1 MATTL
6 TIEKKQDILNLC
18 TATKFVYTLTVS
30 ELAKIIG
37 KIPVEAALWKTFYRQ
52 LERDKISLTEQK

>member
-18 TATKFVYTLTVS
+18 TATKLVYTLTVS

-37 KIPVEAALWKTFYRQ
+37 KIRVEAVLWKTFYRQ